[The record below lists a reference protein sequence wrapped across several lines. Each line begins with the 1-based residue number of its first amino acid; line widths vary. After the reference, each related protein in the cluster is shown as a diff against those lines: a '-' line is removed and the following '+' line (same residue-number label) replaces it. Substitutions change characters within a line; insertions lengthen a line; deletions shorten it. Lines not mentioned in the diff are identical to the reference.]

1 MTEYFR
7 NKTKG
12 IQIKLFIFFLASF
25 FVLVLSLIYV
35 TGRSKQQVFS
45 LYDNRI
51 NDEKS
56 VINSR
61 MGDLTRL
68 SKALSADY
76 SQWDD
81 AVSYLKGRMP
91 NFPANNLN
99 EATLDTF
106 ESSAMWIFRNDGKLV
121 YKINNSES
129 DEGIID
135 FTPYQAGIN
144 SILAKDHYINFSV
157 QTKTGIMEIFG
168 YTIVKTDDPQH
179 LGSSSGYL
187 LVGKLIIDETL
198 IPLTNADFQ
207 QVMMLLPNQIND
219 YPKSYPQQK
228 GQLIVTKDYKDIT
241 GKTIVTLYVNVKDD
255 SLPMIY
261 RSGIE
266 ILIITLATYASLF
279 IGVLLVVWI
288 WIVRPINKIYKS
300 LEHQDVKHLKSLV
313 KKDNEFGQIARLIA
327 DFFGQENQLEKDMND
342 NTRLLEELSANKS
355 EIEHTNNVMLG
366 RELKMID
373 LKKEIDELR
382 AELSHKKGKKD
393 DK

>member
-7 NKTKG
+7 HKTKG

-25 FVLVLSLIYV
+25 FVLVLSLIYMSA
-35 TGRSKQQVFS
+35 RSKQQVLT
-45 LYDNRI
+45 LYENRI
-51 NDEKS
+51 QDEKNVVDNNMS
-56 VINSR
+56 D
-61 MGDLTRL
+61 MTRL

-81 AVSYLKGRMP
+81 MNNYLKGRMP
-91 NFPANNLN
+91 NFPADNIN
-99 EATLDTF
+99 EATLSTF
-106 ESSAMWIFRNDGKLV
+106 ESTGMWIFRNDGKLV
-121 YKINNSES
+121 YKINTSES
-129 DEGIID
+129 DEGIVD

-144 SILAKDHYINFSV
+144 SILAKDHYVNFSV
-157 QTKTGIMEIFG
+157 QTKTGVMEIFG
-168 YTIVKTDDPQH
+168 YSIVKTDDPKH
-179 LGSSSGYL
+179 LGVSAGYL
-187 LVGKLIIDETL
+187 LVGKLITDDTL
-198 IPLTNADFQ
+198 APLSGTEFQ
-207 QVMMLLPNQIND
+207 QVKMLLPNQIND

-228 GQLIVTKDYKDIT
+228 GQLIVTKDYKDVA
-241 GKTIVTLYVNVKDD
+241 GKTVGTLYVNVKDD

-313 KKDNEFGQIARLIA
+313 KKDNEFGQIARLIT
-327 DFFGQENQLEKDMND
+327 DFFSQENQLEKDIHD
-342 NTRLLEELSANKS
+342 NTRLLDELSANKT

-373 LKKEIDELR
+373 LKKEIDELK
-382 AELSHKKGKKD
+382 AQLSHKKGKKD